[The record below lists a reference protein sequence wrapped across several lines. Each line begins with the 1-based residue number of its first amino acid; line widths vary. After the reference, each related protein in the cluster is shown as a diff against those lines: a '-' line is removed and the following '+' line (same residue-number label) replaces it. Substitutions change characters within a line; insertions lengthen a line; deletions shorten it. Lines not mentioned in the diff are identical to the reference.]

1 MIFIHLLIGVSLGKF
16 FGNYMFFI
24 LGSIIPD
31 LDHVY
36 IIVKNRLFNIKK
48 IINTIKYEDKF
59 KIRYKTPL
67 FHSVLGLILFSL
79 IFYLFTARFFYFS
92 LAYLFHLLIDWADVD
107 EKYFLYPLKIK
118 FRGFLPVWSDFEKIL
133 TIILLIVI
141 LVVHLI

>member
-1 MIFIHLLIGVSLGKF
+1 MIFIHLLIGVSLGKI

-79 IFYLFTARFFYFS
+79 IFYIFTDKFFYFS